1 MSKVSGNVVNR
12 EPNEAATEGE
22 RNLWMVDFIM
32 DFMGFFCYFHNKIHN
47 KSTYKI
53 IKNNK
58 CIFLSPYI
66 GVTLYSLVT
75 NNMFL

>member
-1 MSKVSGNVVNR
+1 
-12 EPNEAATEGE
+12 
-22 RNLWMVDFIM
+22 MVDFIM

-58 CIFLSPYI
+58 CRNDPKNPKIKKINEKI
-66 GVTLYSLVT
+66 GGFWGSFPGSLVSLMSVPPFT
-75 NNMFL
+75 RVLHS